1 MLGDEAR
8 SLASPPPA
16 VGGRVLFVVLG
27 ALVFGCAVYVGVK
40 IGAVALAIVV
50 ALLLEA
56 SSGVVW
62 WLLRQR
68 RGGSQ

>member
-1 MLGDEAR
+1 MLGDEPSTAA
-8 SLASPPPA
+8 LLPLA
-16 VGGRVLFVVLG
+16 VGRSVLLVVLG
-27 ALVFGCAVYVGVK
+27 VLVLGCAVYVGVK
-40 IGAVALAIVV
+40 IGAVALAILA

-68 RGGSQ
+68 KSGGQ